1 MFGRRGSA
9 ALLGEKGECGRG
21 ASRRILGLIFPD
33 KAAS

>member
-1 MFGRRGSA
+1 LGGAAAPPYREKRGKFG
-9 ALLGEKGECGRG
+9 KG